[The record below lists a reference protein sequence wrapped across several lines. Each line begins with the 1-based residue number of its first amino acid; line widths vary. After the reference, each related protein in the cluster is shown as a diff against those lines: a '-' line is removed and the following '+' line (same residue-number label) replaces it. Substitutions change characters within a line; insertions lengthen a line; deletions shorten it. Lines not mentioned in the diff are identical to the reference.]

1 MQANF
6 GDVKIEGFGGDGP
19 YCFEK
24 AVVMRHNEGS
34 MGKERKLQVFD
45 LLRCN
50 ARRFCGISPE
60 GKGQETNE
68 RGEPIIRLTLL
79 MRTGSRSFKN
89 ASAVTDIFARECAKV
104 EGCTF
109 KVAQSENL
117 SFCDQV
123 CFFSYS
129 FYSEKKTIFSK
140 RIHAKHNIPIFLS
153 EKKKR
158 YSSYVTL

>member
-1 MQANF
+1 
-6 GDVKIEGFGGDGP
+6 
-19 YCFEK
+19 
-24 AVVMRHNEGS
+24 

-123 CFFSYS
+123 CLSETFYSIGSKNFLFSYS
-129 FYSEKKTIFSK
+129 FYIEKKMI
-140 RIHAKHNIPIFLS
+140 
-153 EKKKR
+153 
-158 YSSYVTL
+158 SSCKT